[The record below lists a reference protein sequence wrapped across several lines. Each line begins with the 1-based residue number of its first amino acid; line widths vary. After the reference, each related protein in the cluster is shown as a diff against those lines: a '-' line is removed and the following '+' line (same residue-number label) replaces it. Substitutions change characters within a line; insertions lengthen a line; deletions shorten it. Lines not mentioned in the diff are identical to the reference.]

1 MLIEVLIEFIIDFFA
16 NLFASFVKPFKK
28 RRGFEEV
35 KEVYINTQ
43 VVSTLRINRRIGK
56 GVEGKVIEVEDKDHL
71 IVEFNETLDRRQ
83 KAMSDKM
90 GGFTET
96 VALHKVRLK

>member
-1 MLIEVLIEFIIDFFA
+1 MFFEILIEFVVDFFIDV
-16 NLFASFVKPFKK
+16 FASFVKPFKK
-28 RRGFEEV
+28 RREFEEV
-35 KEVYINTQ
+35 KEVYTDKQ

-71 IVEFNETLDRRQ
+71 IVEFYEKLDRRQ